1 MKKKLILSVLCVIT
15 ALFCTVVSASARD
28 LKILEV
34 IGDYPRPTQTPTPA
48 QPSEPAP
55 SKNVVDAIKISF
67 LRASEGLKK
76 NQPVICEV
84 SFSNIPY
91 GTYAAIQWTEN
102 GTPLEGGYYSNFG
115 LYDGAAITYNAVL
128 PYYGAAGEIA
138 KVGIDINIDGVL
150 RRETV
155 NIPFL
160 DGVYLDA
167 EAQRVLGMVQ
177 PMRVSGTVLK
187 GTDSYSSK
195 NLTGKKGYINA
206 GTNVYYYDHNE
217 EVSAYIGLADG
228 TYAWIPYSAL
238 SVSTAN
244 FTLSGDYTRSEKE
257 TFVNASDY
265 SSSTPYL
272 IWIST
277 QRQKVNIFMGK
288 QNSWVLQKSFSC
300 CTGAN
305 KTPTPFGT
313 YKYCA
318 KDKAWIKPEYQVRP
332 VLYFD
337 IYRGLAFHSRLYSPD
352 GSYLTDATMGKPASH
367 GCIRMMDDDIAWME
381 LYMTFGTTVVVY

>member
-84 SFSNIPY
+84 SLSNIPY

-138 KVGIDINIDGVL
+138 KVGIDI
-150 RRETV
+150 
-155 NIPFL
+155 
-160 DGVYLDA
+160 
-167 EAQRVLGMVQ
+167 
-177 PMRVSGTVLK
+177 
-187 GTDSYSSK
+187 
-195 NLTGKKGYINA
+195 
-206 GTNVYYYDHNE
+206 
-217 EVSAYIGLADG
+217 
-228 TYAWIPYSAL
+228 
-238 SVSTAN
+238 
-244 FTLSGDYTRSEKE
+244 
-257 TFVNASDY
+257 
-265 SSSTPYL
+265 
-272 IWIST
+272 
-277 QRQKVNIFMGK
+277 
-288 QNSWVLQKSFSC
+288 
-300 CTGAN
+300 
-305 KTPTPFGT
+305 
-313 YKYCA
+313 
-318 KDKAWIKPEYQVRP
+318 
-332 VLYFD
+332 
-337 IYRGLAFHSRLYSPD
+337 
-352 GSYLTDATMGKPASH
+352 
-367 GCIRMMDDDIAWME
+367 
-381 LYMTFGTTVVVY
+381 